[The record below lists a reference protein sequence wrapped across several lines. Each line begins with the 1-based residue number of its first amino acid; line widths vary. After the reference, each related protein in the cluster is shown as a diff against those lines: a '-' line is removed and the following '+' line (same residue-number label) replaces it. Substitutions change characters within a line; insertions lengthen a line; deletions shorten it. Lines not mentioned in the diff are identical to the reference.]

1 MTSAT
6 LTAKFDEKTAEI
18 STLFDIPQPKGTND
32 ANITAGASIYTQN
45 SSQGSSQGLIGTS
58 QRFLDTE
65 ATTLFWNTLQAKITT
80 MTSEADSKL
89 MDKKYALEQAHAAVT
104 NLRDTV
110 NRHEVGIENKGKEMS
125 RLQDDI
131 DSARNEVRG
140 LMSLQDRLK
149 KAEEACTIAK
159 NKLRDFI
166 EPSDAGASSAMFA
179 MSALSQTGVALTGD
193 ALQPGYDEQGNYLG
207 YAAMKADIQKRFSEA
222 KTCVQMLSDE
232 YERDAIHLLQL
243 SSKRKDLDMKQAA
256 VKQVEADIHDERA
269 KLTSLWSRTRS
280 ILEKYLTQSPSD
292 ATLQNEISQLE
303 VPVELESLNAIMGT
317 LERTLLKIARESE
330 TANKTQ
336 NSVAQDVSS
345 AEGCLVPKQVQ
356 YR

>member
-1 MTSAT
+1 
-6 LTAKFDEKTAEI
+6 
-18 STLFDIPQPKGTND
+18 
-32 ANITAGASIYTQN
+32 
-45 SSQGSSQGLIGTS
+45 
-58 QRFLDTE
+58 
-65 ATTLFWNTLQAKITT
+65 
-80 MTSEADSKL
+80 
-89 MDKKYALEQAHAAVT
+89 
-104 NLRDTV
+104 
-110 NRHEVGIENKGKEMS
+110 
-125 RLQDDI
+125 
-131 DSARNEVRG
+131 
-140 LMSLQDRLK
+140 
-149 KAEEACTIAK
+149 
-159 NKLRDFI
+159 
-166 EPSDAGASSAMFA
+166 MFA
-179 MSALSQTGVALTGD
+179 MSALSQTGVALTD

-345 AEGCLVPKQVQ
+345 AEAVLYQSKSNIAKMETTLRNAKNAAASQADDNLGDQRDPQEIFNSVKAEFANLVTEHGLEPEANLLNLYDKHKNRKDDSFLHLQL
-356 YR
+356 YRLL